1 MPVRGRVLLTPHR
14 TGAWNM
20 AFDSALLARA
30 SANEISLR
38 VYGWRPET
46 LSLGALEPFDSVPQE
61 SRDRVPIVRRPTSGG
76 LLFHNADE
84 ISFSLS
90 GKGDSSPPADEIEC
104 TCLKAFRSALNELT
118 ENPRSVE
125 DHLVVCQKRDSDGWL
140 LQGFFAPSGREKLDT
155 LLTHVPRQSQPPSE
169 LEVSTR
175 QTRIQE
181 ILTTLGHSLGL
192 EWSNDR
198 GEPGDEETLL
208 ANRLL
213 AKQFASFSWLRR
225 R

>member
-1 MPVRGRVLLTPHR
+1 
-14 TGAWNM
+14 M

-30 SANEISLR
+30 SANEITLR
-38 VYGWRPET
+38 VYGWKPET
-46 LSLGALEPFDSVPQE
+46 MSLGALETFDSVPQE
-61 SRDRVPIVRRPTSGG
+61 WRDRVPIVRRPTNGG

-90 GKGDSSPPADEIEC
+90 GQGDSSPPADEVEC

-125 DHLVVCQKRDSDGWL
+125 DHFVVCQKRDSDGWL
-140 LQGFFAPSGREKLDT
+140 LQGFFAPSGHEKLET
-155 LLTHVPRQSQPPSE
+155 LLDSVPRQSRAPSE
-169 LEVSTR
+169 LEFSTR
-175 QTRIQE
+175 QTRIQG
-181 ILTTLGHSLGL
+181 IIAALGHSLDL
-192 EWSNDR
+192 KWSND
-198 GEPGDEETLL
+198 GGKPTGEETLL

-213 AKQFASFSWLRR
+213 AQQFAAFVWLRR